1 MGGGGNNRRTDNRF
15 DRGGFGGGMNRP
27 NPWGGDNMGG
37 NFRQGGGNS
46 GGMNNDVLSLANSL
60 VNNLLRNQN
69 HPPSLLDLPNRGG
82 YGGGRDGRFNDRM
95 GGFNR
100 NMPNRRNGPPG
111 ARQKNDKLGAI
122 KGGIRKRNPV
132 SSAKKVL
139 AKNAKDDA
147 SPDANNSNLSA
158 KNVKKE
164 SKYADVPNVMFYCHM
179 CKKHMWDAV
188 SFENHVKGRTH
199 MMMRDGVEESYRL
212 RANMIRQEAKID
224 EQLKTIELER
234 RSRMGKG
241 GKGNRREYCTM
252 CDLHFFGHLSTHR
265 KSDGHLQLKKFLH
278 PRCGDCSQ
286 EFPNRIDFDNHML
299 TPDHMKKAHANKSNK
314 PERRKNALV
323 IYTEED
329 ELKDLREDKPVTKK
343 ETDEAEEAMETDE
356 TAVEKNGQNGEAK
369 EGEEKEEKEDATEEG
384 KAAEEKPAEAV
395 EPEDVILD
403 VGDEEE
409 VPIEIENRVPKYN
422 CNRKIGPSSIH
433 HVDCFECYICNRFFD
448 TERTVEVHTRTVTH
462 HRNFVK
468 FLNERSN
475 DTKIAQRR
483 AQAAL
488 EEIERKKKKLE
499 EIANGEAGEKKD
511 GDETYDPSEET
522 GENDKTGDET
532 MESQDGDEQFEDANQ
547 TVKEDVVQAP
557 EPEPEPEPVV
567 EVKASPKPT
576 PQRAV
581 RGRAGRGRRN

>member
-1 MGGGGNNRRTDNRF
+1 M
-15 DRGGFGGGMNRP
+15 
-27 NPWGGDNMGG
+27 
-37 NFRQGGGNS
+37 
-46 GGMNNDVLSLANSL
+46 
-60 VNNLLRNQN
+60 
-69 HPPSLLDLPNRGG
+69 
-82 YGGGRDGRFNDRM
+82 
-95 GGFNR
+95 
-100 NMPNRRNGPPG
+100 
-111 ARQKNDKLGAI
+111 
-122 KGGIRKRNPV
+122 
-132 SSAKKVL
+132 
-139 AKNAKDDA
+139 
-147 SPDANNSNLSA
+147 
-158 KNVKKE
+158 KKE

-212 RANMIRQEAKID
+212 RANMIRQEAKIE

-278 PRCGDCSQ
+278 PRCGDCAQ

-314 PERRKNALV
+314 PERRKNAL
-323 IYTEED
+323 IIHTEED
-329 ELKDLREDKPVTKK
+329 ELKDLREEKPVVKK
-343 ETDEAEEAMETDE
+343 EEEAEEAMETE
-356 TAVEKNGQNGEAK
+356 ENAEKNGENGDAK
-369 EGEEKEEKEDATEEG
+369 EGEEKEEKEEPTEEG
-384 KAAEEKPAEAV
+384 KVAEEKPVEPAP

-403 VGDEEE
+403 VTEEEE
-409 VPIEIENRVPKYN
+409 VPVEIENRIPKYN
-422 CNRKIGPSSIH
+422 CNRQIGSSQLH
-433 HVDCFECYICNRFFD
+433 HLDCFECHICNRFFD
-448 TERTVEVHTRTVTH
+448 TERTAEIHSRTVTH

-468 FLNERSN
+468 FLNEKSN

-499 EIANGEAGEKKD
+499 EIANGEAAEKKD

-522 GENDKTGDET
+522 GENDKSNAGDET

-547 TVKEDVVQAP
+547 TVKEDINAEPIVVVDQDP
-557 EPEPEPEPVV
+557 DLELVS
-567 EVKASPKPT
+567 EVKASPKAT
-576 PQRAV
+576 PQRAA
-581 RGRAGRGRRN
+581 RGRATRGRRN